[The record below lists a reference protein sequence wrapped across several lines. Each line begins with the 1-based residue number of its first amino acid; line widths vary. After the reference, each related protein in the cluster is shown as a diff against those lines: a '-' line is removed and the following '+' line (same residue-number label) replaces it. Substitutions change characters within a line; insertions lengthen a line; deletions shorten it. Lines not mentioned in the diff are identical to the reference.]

1 MPNRFELI
9 TSIYNE
15 VRKDIVKSPQKWTAF
30 LASACH
36 NYRLSFD
43 ELLLIYAQRPD
54 ATAVLEI
61 NKWNSRFGRW
71 VNGGAR
77 SIAVFDKASNKRQS
91 LKYYFDIS
99 DTHETEN
106 SKAVPVW
113 EMKSEYE
120 QAVIES
126 LENSYG
132 KLKNKATL
140 IDAVLSLADNI
151 TEDNISD
158 YTDVLIEYKD
168 ATFLAELDDISVSS
182 VYENLV
188 KNSVAYMI
196 ATRLGINANDYFSR
210 EDFENIFNFNTDEAI
225 NAIGCATRDISE
237 MAISEIAKTVIAIE
251 KENRIIAKSDKAEYT
266 ESTKAK
272 NEIERSN
279 LYDRNHLQQ
288 TRTISDTKSDITE
301 QPESPIGQMVGN
313 EKDISQKS
321 QEESLYNTADNGQV
335 GYSPERNSA
344 ESRTDGTKAD
354 ERNGSTGR
362 LDRGTQ
368 GTRYDDLGAGNEQ
381 SEKQS
386 AGNRDERGNLQ
397 QVNDNSIPAFVDND
411 VIFEIISNKDDDLQK
426 KKTEIVDF
434 FKSHLRDYDRIG
446 FLKSIYPK
454 RYTEIIYNN
463 NRYGYVSQGNDGLL
477 MWEGAYLSRTKES
490 VFSWEIVSD
499 LINQLINDGK
509 YLDDVTTPVQKAANT
524 KIEKTTKK
532 KSDEPEQLQINLFN
546 NFIYEYR
553 EEVDYSESQTTLF
566 TAPQISQQ
574 IIDEALCLGTH
585 ENGDILKIIAYLKK
599 DKPVEGNARFI
610 RDIYDD
616 FSTGFISAGQKVAVS
631 ADDDG
636 FRIAMGDNTQIKSIT
651 TVLSWEQVSKRIREL
666 LDLGRYCPQFI
677 LDKVDFYERSQLAD
691 SIIYMARDIKDDY
704 KDQFFNVTMEPYRKK
719 RGFPDSSN
727 ALADKMTNPDN
738 LETFIAEMSD
748 YIKAFTINPMISR
761 FPRMYN
767 PVELLE
773 RLVDLQIPPLEFKAQ
788 AGVPTVPERFISE
801 DEIRLLLRGSDSNS
815 DYRLWTYSLY
825 KTEPDKKNREKA
837 IKDRYGIGGGMDTWH
852 DGKGLTIKRGDI
864 FEPYAKITLK
874 WSNVEKRIG
883 NMISRGTW
891 LSEQDKESMPV
902 YEKKYIASQI
912 GYFYRDIGDEHKKPF
927 DLDNE
932 HYWDS
937 IDDVVIFLDD
947 MDMVKSIYDDMLNV
961 LKDMNEG
968 DRHYDTRHEAFEYLS
983 AYYNGTFSLF
993 GEKKEPKVIHKSDET
1008 ALKELS
1014 ADYKKG
1020 TISPLYQNYLDVKNN
1035 NQGNIIFYQVG
1046 DFYEIMG
1053 DDAVTAA
1060 NELDLVLIGRDVG
1073 SKDRI
1078 ALCGFPVKS
1087 LEKHINTLTSL
1098 GYKIT
1103 ASSIAKNDERIETTY
1118 TFDTDKIPVGRIDFY
1133 GSNGKVGY
1141 YIDYDSEEEFLK
1153 TVKDCNYAG
1162 EPIGIV
1168 VYADKQGKHIA
1179 TSFSN
1184 ELDPLP
1190 KGFEIVPYEKAM
1202 LDRAKELI
1210 FKYYAEEFEDEFS
1223 SDFEDL
1229 SFIGLAV
1236 TDSEDGKHNI
1246 EAYANLIDN
1255 SINIT
1260 VDTQLFEQRKYDT
1273 LTQLINKELY
1283 SLDFMDLTYLN
1294 EDKLK
1299 EFEKESSVPDV
1310 EVEQNQETKTEIERL
1325 SPPETAPK
1333 IRANQYV
1340 FHPEISQDEKHNFN
1354 LADFEI
1360 QNAGAKERFR
1370 RNIDAINVLKECE
1383 FENRLAT
1390 PDEQKTLAQYVGWGG
1405 IPQAFDEH
1413 NDSWSEEFIELYTVL
1428 SPDEYEAARASTLT
1442 AFYTPQNIISAVY
1455 KILAKLGFQKGNILE
1470 PSCAIGS
1477 FIGMLPEKMQES
1489 KIYGVELDSVS
1500 AKIARQLYQKSAI
1513 INSPFEKSNLPDSFF
1528 DVVVGNVPFGE
1539 FKVSDKKFDKYK
1551 FYIHDYF
1558 LAKSLDKVRA
1568 GGVVALI
1575 TTKGTMDKKDTKLR
1589 KYIAQRADLIGAI
1602 RLPDNT
1608 FSGNAGT
1615 RITSDILVFQKRD
1628 RIIDIEPEWVQLDTD
1643 ENGIKMNKY
1652 FVQHPEMILGEM
1664 VMESGRFKP
1673 ESTCKARKDIE
1684 LDTLINNAVLNI
1696 NGEITDYTIDDFD
1709 EVADDTIPADPS
1721 VRNFSYTII
1730 DGKIYYRENAIM
1742 KPVEVSETAEN
1753 RIRGMIA
1760 IRDCV
1765 YRLIDAQVEN
1775 YEDEYIEAEQETL
1788 NTLYDSFTKK
1798 YGLINSRGN
1807 NSAFSNDDSY
1817 YLLSALEIVEDGKL
1831 KKKADIFTKRT
1842 IKPHI
1847 PVEHADT
1854 ANEALALSIGE
1865 KACVDMEYM
1874 SELTG
1879 KDENTLFNDLQGVI
1893 FLNPLKDNPNESK
1906 YLMADEYLS
1915 GNVREKLETAKMAAE
1930 IHSEYM
1936 VNVTALE
1943 QVQPKD
1949 LEAGEISVRLGAT
1962 WIPPSDINDF
1972 MYDLL
1977 NVSMN
1982 MRYYIKANFAEYSGE
1997 WFITNKS
2004 YDNTNVKVNTTYG
2017 TKRVSAFKIIETTLN
2032 LKDVRV
2038 FDYKVD
2044 EKGNNVAV
2052 LNVKETQIAQSKQE
2066 LIKQAFKDWIWKEP
2080 KRRHRLCKIYNE
2092 RFNCIRPREYDG
2104 SHLIFAG
2111 MNPSIKLNPHQLNA
2125 VAHQIY
2131 GGNTLLA
2138 HCVGAGK
2145 TFEMIAAAMECKRL
2159 GLCTKSMFVVP
2170 NHLIEQWAGEFLRL
2184 YPSANILVT
2193 TKKDFQKANR
2203 KRFCSRIATG
2213 NYDAII
2219 IGHSQFEKIPMS
2231 IERQIISLEKQRDDI
2246 LLSIEQAKNQAGENF
2261 TIKQLEKARK
2271 DIQKRLED
2279 MNSREH
2285 KDDVVT
2291 FESLGV
2297 DRLFIDESHYYKN
2310 LFLYTKMRNISGIAQ
2325 SEAKKSSDLFMKCR
2339 YLDEITGG
2347 RGVVFATGTPVSNSM
2362 VELYT
2367 IQRYLQYSTLE
2378 KHHLTS
2384 FDAWASTFGETV
2396 TSLELK
2402 PEGTGYRPKTRF
2414 ARFYNLPELMS
2425 MFKEVA
2431 DIQTADM
2438 LNLPVPEAHFNTITT
2453 KPSDMQKEILESLAE
2468 RAEAVREGNVEPYID
2483 NMLKITNDGRK
2494 LALDQRL
2501 INPLLPDFEGS
2512 KINACVDSIVDY
2524 YNKGAEKKLTQLV
2537 FCDLSTPKSDNDGN
2551 AFTDVYNDV
2560 RNKLILNGIPENEI
2574 AFIHSA
2580 NTDARKAELF
2590 AKVRNG
2596 DVRILLGST
2605 QKMGAGTNV
2614 QDRLLALHDLDCPW
2628 RPSDLEQ
2635 RSGRIIRRGNMN
2647 DEVFINRYVTENT
2660 FDAYL
2665 YQIIETKQKFI
2676 SQIYTSKSP
2685 ARTAEDIDE
2694 TALSYAEIKMLATG
2708 NPHIKEKMELDL
2720 AVTKLQML
2728 KSAFQ
2733 NEIYSL
2739 EDKIIKF
2746 YPSEISR
2753 LNAKINGL
2761 KKDIETVSQYPA
2773 SEGDNFVGMVIF
2785 DKQYTNKKEAGLALI
2800 NACKAVTNNE
2810 TIPLGE
2816 YRGFKM
2822 ELSYDSFGRE
2832 YKVHLKGEITHSVEL
2847 GTSELGNITR
2857 LDNAFTEFHKE
2868 LERSVI
2874 QLENTQKG
2882 LEDAKVDVQRVFPQ
2896 EEELKQKLSRLA
2908 ELEAELKVNE
2918 KTNQVIDVEAPEY
2931 NAPAKKEKYIER

>member
-15 VRKDIVKSPQKWTAF
+15 VRKDVVKSPQKWTAF

-36 NYRLSFD
+36 NYRLPFD

-225 NAIGCATRDISE
+225 NAIGCAARDISE

-279 LYDRNHLQQ
+279 FYGRNHLQQ
-288 TRTISDTKSDITE
+288 TRTISDTQSDITE
-301 QPESPIGQMVGN
+301 QSEYPIGKMVGN
-313 EKDISQKS
+313 EENLSQKT
-321 QEESLYNTADNGQV
+321 QEESLYNTADNRQV
-335 GYSPERNSA
+335 GYSSERNPA

-362 LDRGTQ
+362 LDGGTQ
-368 GTRYDDLGAGNEQ
+368 GTGYDDLGAGNEQ

-386 AGNRDERGNLQ
+386 AGNNNERGNLQ
-397 QVNDNSIPAFVDND
+397 QVNDNSLPDFVDND
-411 VIFEIISNKDDDLQK
+411 VILEIISNKDDNLQK
-426 KKTEIVDF
+426 NKTEIVDF

-490 VFSWEIVSD
+490 VFSWDVVSEIIKE
-499 LINQLINDGK
+499 LIDNDE
-509 YLDDVTTPVQKAANT
+509 YLPKQKAEPAQFSLFNFNETFVNEPDVTA
-524 KIEKTTKK
+524 
-532 KSDEPEQLQINLFN
+532 D
-546 NFIYEYR
+546 
-553 EEVDYSESQTTLF
+553 SQVSLF
-566 TAPQISQQ
+566 TDFGVSQQ

-599 DKPVEGNARFI
+599 DKPVEKNARFI
-610 RDIYDD
+610 RKNYDD
-616 FSTGFISAGQKVAVS
+616 FSTGFISGGQKVAVS

-651 TVLSWEQVSKRIREL
+651 TVLSWKQVAKRIREL

-677 LDKVDFYERSQLAD
+677 LDKVDSYERSKLAD
-691 SIIYMARDIKDDY
+691 SIIYMARDIEDDY
-704 KDQFFNVTMEPYRKK
+704 KDQFFYATMEAYRSNP
-719 RGFPDSSN
+719 GFPEASN
-727 ALADKMTNPDN
+727 ALADKMSNPDD

-748 YIKAFTINPMISR
+748 YIKAITINPMISR
-761 FPRMYN
+761 FPRMYD
-767 PVELLE
+767 PIKLLE
-773 RLVDLQIPPLEFKAQ
+773 RLVDLQIQPLEFKAQ

-815 DYRLWTYSLY
+815 DYRLWMYSLY
-825 KTEPDKKNREKA
+825 KTEPDKKKREKA

-891 LSEQDKESMPV
+891 LSEQDKEYMPV

-912 GYFYRDIGDEHKKPF
+912 GYFYRDIGNEHKKPF

-937 IDDVVIFLDD
+937 IDDVVVFLDD
-947 MDMVKSIYDDMLNV
+947 MDMVKSVYDDMLNI

-968 DRHYDTRHEAFEYLS
+968 DRYYVTRHEAFEYLS
-983 AYYNGTFSLF
+983 AYYNGTFSFF
-993 GEKKEPKVIHKSDET
+993 GEKKEPKVILESDET
-1008 ALKELS
+1008 ALTEQSS
-1014 ADYKKG
+1014 ADNKKG
-1020 TISPLYQNYLDVKNN
+1020 NISPLYQSYLDVKNN

-1046 DFYEIMG
+1046 DFYEVMG
-1053 DDAVTAA
+1053 DDAATVA
-1060 NELDLVLIGRDVG
+1060 NELDLVLTGRDVG
-1073 SKDRI
+1073 SKGRI

-1103 ASSIAKNDERIETTY
+1103 VSGIAKDDERIETTY
-1118 TFDTDKIPVGRIDFY
+1118 TFDTNKIPVGRIDFY
-1133 GSNGKVGY
+1133 GSDGKVGY
-1141 YIDYDSEEEFLK
+1141 YIDYDNEADFLK
-1153 TVKDCNYAG
+1153 TVQDCNYTG

-1283 SLDFMDLTYLN
+1283 SLDFMDLTYLD

-1299 EFEKESSVPDV
+1299 EIEKESSVPDV
-1310 EVEQNQETKTEIERL
+1310 EVEKNQESKKEIERF
-1325 SPPETAPK
+1325 SPPEAAPK
-1333 IRANQYV
+1333 IRENQYV
-1340 FHPEISQDEKHNFN
+1340 FHPEISQDRKHNFN

-1390 PDEQKTLAQYVGWGG
+1390 PDEQKILAKYVGWGG

-1428 SPDEYEAARASTLT
+1428 SPDEYETARASTLT

-1455 KILAKLGFQKGNILE
+1455 KILDKLGFQKGNILE

-1489 KIYGVELDSVS
+1489 KVYGVELDSVS

-1528 DVVVGNVPFGE
+1528 DVVIGNVPFGE

-1551 FYIHDYF
+1551 YYIHDYF
-1558 LAKSLDKVRA
+1558 LAKSLDKVRS
-1568 GGVVALI
+1568 GGIVALI

-1643 ENGIKMNKY
+1643 ENGIVMNKY
-1652 FVQHPEMILGEM
+1652 FVQHPEMILGNM

-1673 ESTCKARKDIE
+1673 ESACKARKDIE

-1696 NGEITDYTIDDFD
+1696 NGEITDYIIDDFD
-1709 EVADDTIPADPS
+1709 EVADETIPADPS
-1721 VRNFSYTII
+1721 VRNFSYTIV

-1742 KPVEVSETAEN
+1742 KSVEVSETAEN

-1775 YEDEYIEAEQETL
+1775 YEDKYIEAEQETL

-1798 YGLINSRGN
+1798 YGLINNRGN

-1817 YLLSALEIVEDGKL
+1817 YLLSALEIIEDGKL

-1879 KDENTLFNDLQGVI
+1879 KDENTLFNDLQGVV
-1893 FLNPLKDNPNESK
+1893 FLNPLKDNPNENK

-1915 GNVREKLETAKMAAE
+1915 GNVREKLETAKKVAE
-1930 IHSEYM
+1930 IHPEYM

-1962 WIPPSDINDF
+1962 WISPSDINNF

-1982 MRYYIKANFAEYSGE
+1982 MRCYIKANFAEYSGE

-2038 FDYKVD
+2038 FDYQLD

-2080 KRRHRLCKIYNE
+2080 ERRHRLCKIYNE

-2104 SHLIFAG
+2104 SHLIFSG
-2111 MNPSIKLNPHQLNA
+2111 INPSITLNPHQLNA

-2145 TFEMIAAAMECKRL
+2145 SFEMIAAAMECKRL

-2213 NYDAII
+2213 DYDAII

-2279 MNSREH
+2279 MNSRER

-2325 SEAKKSSDLFMKCR
+2325 SEAKKSSDLFMKSR

-2438 LNLPVPEAHFNTITT
+2438 LNLPVPKAHFNTITT
-2453 KPSDMQKEILESLAE
+2453 KPSDMQKKILESLAE

-2483 NMLKITNDGRK
+2483 NILKITNDGRK

-2574 AFIHSA
+2574 AFIHNA

-2647 DEVFINRYVTENT
+2647 EEVFINRYVTENT

-2761 KKDIETVSQYPA
+2761 KKDIKTVSQYPA
-2773 SEGDNFVGMVIF
+2773 SEGDNFVGMIIF
-2785 DKQYTNKKEAGLALI
+2785 DKQYTDKKEAGLALI
-2800 NACKAVTNNE
+2800 NACKAVTSNE

-2822 ELSYDSFGRE
+2822 ELSYDSFARE
-2832 YKVHLKGEITHSVEL
+2832 YKVHLKGEITHTVEL

-2868 LERSVI
+2868 LEKATI

-2882 LEDAKVDVQRVFPQ
+2882 LADAKIDVQRVFPQ

-2908 ELEAELKVNE
+2908 ELDVELKVNE